1 MAEYLSKEKK
11 EELQKELLESKSTKR
26 KTILDA
32 LEYAKSLG
40 DLSENAEYHQ
50 AREDQGKLEERIQ
63 YLETLLEESLV
74 IEKTDSDV
82 VEIGSFVKVKKSD
95 GEEKEFTIVG
105 QEEADFPAG
114 KISHGSPIGEALMGK
129 KKGDEIIVHTPK
141 GDTKYKITKVN

>member
-95 GEEKEFTIVG
+95 GEDKEFTIVG

-114 KISHGSPIGEALMGK
+114 KISHMSPIGEALMGK

>member
-11 EELQKELLESKSTKR
+11 EELQKELLESKTIKR

-63 YLETLLEESLV
+63 YLETLLEESVV
-74 IEKTDSDV
+74 IEKSDSDI

-95 GEEKEFTIVG
+95 GEDKEFTIVG
-105 QEEADFPAG
+105 QEEADFPNG
-114 KISHGSPIGEALMGK
+114 KISHMSPIGEALMGK

>member
-26 KTILDA
+26 KAILDA

-74 IEKTDSDV
+74 IEKKDSDI

-114 KISHGSPIGEALMGK
+114 KISHMSPIGEALMGK
-129 KKGDEIIVHTPK
+129 KKGDEITVHTPK
-141 GDTKYKITKVN
+141 GDTKYKITKIN

>member
-11 EELQKELLESKSTKR
+11 TELQNELLEAKTSKR
-26 KTILDA
+26 KEILEA

-50 AREDQGKLEERIQ
+50 AREDQGKLEERIG

-74 IEKTDSDV
+74 IEKTDSDI

-105 QEEADFPAG
+105 QEEADFPNG

-141 GDTKYKITKVN
+141 GDTKYKITKIN

>member
-11 EELQKELLESKSTKR
+11 EELQKELLESKTIKR

-63 YLETLLEESLV
+63 YLETLLEESVV
-74 IEKTDSDV
+74 IEKKDSDV

-95 GEEKEFTIVG
+95 GEDKEFTIVG

-114 KISHGSPIGEALMGK
+114 KISHMSPIGEALMGK

>member
-11 EELQKELLESKSTKR
+11 AELQKELLEAKTTKR
-26 KTILDA
+26 KEILEA

-74 IEKTDSDV
+74 IEKSDSDI

-105 QEEADFPAG
+105 QEEADFPNG

-141 GDTKYKITKVN
+141 GDTKYKITKIN